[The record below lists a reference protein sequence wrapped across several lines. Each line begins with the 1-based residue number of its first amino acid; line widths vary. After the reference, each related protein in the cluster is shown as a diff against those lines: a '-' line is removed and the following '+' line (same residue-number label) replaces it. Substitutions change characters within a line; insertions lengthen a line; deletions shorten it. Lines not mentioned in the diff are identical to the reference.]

1 MFRRA
6 GPGAAFASA
15 VVPRSVQPASTE
27 PRKVELGL
35 PGVHIAA
42 GDHVCAF
49 HRSGKGPDV
58 LLPYVRAGIAAGDR
72 CICLVEAS
80 EQEALQSLTGEV
92 GPELS
97 TTEIWSPSES
107 YLRDGDFRLARM
119 MQFWEE
125 RVGSA
130 FDTGTFEFVR
140 SVGNMSWALDTK
152 TEARELVAYESEL
165 NRFLPRYPQAMV
177 CLYDLDQFNGE
188 VLIGILETH
197 PLVLLA
203 GMVMENPFY
212 IEPDRILTDVG
223 GSQAVGATRAAMRTI
238 NLSSPQARLHALL
251 VLAMLMAESG
261 EEDKIVQLGVT
272 AVSALA
278 PCRAIGV
285 HIVDDGWDLGP
296 PTGLAGDVLGSLSD
310 QLSDLAPHGGRVV
323 IAGEPWAWALPL
335 TSLGGRIGD
344 LVVVA
349 AVEPTDQELFVLRAL
364 ARKMGVAIAQARLHR
379 REAHANR
386 ELRVSLIELEHARA
400 ESQEARGAA
409 ETASLAK
416 SEFIAAMSHE
426 LRTPL
431 NAVVGFAQLLD
442 MSGDRPLADRE
453 QIGHILKAG
462 RHLEELTDQVLDIA
476 RIEAGHLDLASVPT
490 SWAEAADEAVSL
502 VRPLAAERDIT
513 VNRRAPSTPDLLVVA
528 DKLRLR
534 QVLLNLLSNA
544 VKYNRDRGSVTVEVI
559 ESPGALPGMVRTL
572 VHDTGRGIAADHIE
586 RLFLA
591 FDRLG
596 AETSGTPGAGLGLAL
611 TKGLV
616 ESMGGAMGVD
626 TSVGVGSTFWFDLPT
641 VAADTCVGETSTDS
655 EPPTEVAR
663 DDASVVVIDDNEAN
677 LDLLRRVLAMRP
689 GLRVMFAR
697 DGAEGLALVMA
708 ELPDLVLLDM
718 NLPLIGGG
726 EVLRRIRANPASA
739 GVSVVV
745 LSGVAD
751 ADTIRR
757 TREDGADGYLTKP
770 FDIHEL
776 LELTDRLL
784 ATHVQISD
792 GSADAD
798 SDKVLASENP
808 RRRRAGRSKQ

>member
-1 MFRRA
+1 
-6 GPGAAFASA
+6 
-15 VVPRSVQPASTE
+15 
-27 PRKVELGL
+27 
-35 PGVHIAA
+35 
-42 GDHVCAF
+42 
-49 HRSGKGPDV
+49 
-58 LLPYVRAGIAAGDR
+58 
-72 CICLVEAS
+72 
-80 EQEALQSLTGEV
+80 
-92 GPELS
+92 
-97 TTEIWSPSES
+97 
-107 YLRDGDFRLARM
+107 
-119 MQFWEE
+119 
-125 RVGSA
+125 
-130 FDTGTFEFVR
+130 
-140 SVGNMSWALDTK
+140 
-152 TEARELVAYESEL
+152 
-165 NRFLPRYPQAMV
+165 
-177 CLYDLDQFNGE
+177 
-188 VLIGILETH
+188 
-197 PLVLLA
+197 
-203 GMVMENPFY
+203 
-212 IEPDRILTDVG
+212 
-223 GSQAVGATRAAMRTI
+223 MRTI

-251 VLAMLMAESG
+251 VLAMLMAESV
-261 EEDKIVQLGVT
+261 EEDKIVQLGVN

-323 IAGEPWAWALPL
+323 IEGEPWAWALPL
-335 TSLGGRIGD
+335 TSLGGRVGD

-349 AVEPTDQELFVLRAL
+349 SVEPTDQELFVVRAL

-442 MSGDRPLADRE
+442 MSGDRTLADRE
-453 QIGHILKAG
+453 QIHHILRAG

-476 RIEAGHLDLASVPT
+476 RIEAGHLDLASAPT
-490 SWAEAADEAVSL
+490 AWADAADEAVSL
-502 VRPLAAERDIT
+502 VRPLAAERGIT
-513 VNRRAPSTPDLLVVA
+513 VDRRAPSTPDLLVVA

-559 ESPGALPGMVRTL
+559 ESPGASPAMVRTL

-586 RLFLA
+586 RLFLP

-616 ESMGGAMGVD
+616 ESMGGAIGVD

-641 VAADTCVGETSTDS
+641 ATADSCVGDRATDS
-655 EPPTEVAR
+655 DPPADAAR

-689 GLRVMFAR
+689 GIRVLFAR
-697 DGAEGLALVMA
+697 DGAEGLALVTA

-718 NLPLIGGG
+718 NLPLLGGG
-726 EVLRRIRANPASA
+726 EVLRRIRANPSIA

-757 TREDGADGYLTKP
+757 TWEDGADGYLTKP

-784 ATHVQISD
+784 AADVQLS
-792 GSADAD
+792 GAAADAD
-798 SDKVLASENP
+798 SDNVLVSENP
-808 RRRRAGRSKQ
+808 RRRRAGRSTQ

>member
-1 MFRRA
+1 LSRRA
-6 GPGAAFASA
+6 DPRATLASA
-15 VVPRSVQPASTE
+15 APARSAAPASTE

-58 LLPYVRAGIAAGDR
+58 LLPYVRAGVAVGDR

-80 EQEALQSLTGEV
+80 ESEALQSLTGPLAAEF
-92 GPELS
+92 S
-97 TTEIWSPSES
+97 ATEIWSPSES
-107 YLRDGDFRLARM
+107 YLRDGDFRLPRM
-119 MQFWEE
+119 MSFWEE

-130 FDTGTFEFVR
+130 FDSGDFEFVR

-165 NRFLPRYPQAMV
+165 NRFLPRYPQAML

-212 IEPDRILTDVG
+212 IEPDRILTEIG
-223 GSQAVGATRAAMRTI
+223 GSQAVGATRAAMRSI

-251 VLAMLMAESG
+251 VLAMLMAESV

-272 AVSALA
+272 VVSALA

-285 HIVDDGWDLGP
+285 HMVDVGWELGP
-296 PTGLAGDVLGSLSD
+296 PTGLTDDALRSLAEE
-310 QLSDLAPHGGRVV
+310 LSALAPHGGRVE

-335 TSLGGRIGD
+335 TSLGGRVGD

-349 AVEPTDQELFVLRAL
+349 PAEPTDPELFVVRAL

-379 REAHANR
+379 REEHANR
-386 ELRVSLIELEHARA
+386 ELRVSLIELERTRA
-400 ESQEARGAA
+400 ETQEARGAA

-431 NAVVGFAQLLD
+431 NSVVGFAQLLR
-442 MSGDRPLADRE
+442 MSEDRPVADRE
-453 QIGHILKAG
+453 QIDRILQAG

-476 RIEAGHLDLASVPT
+476 RIEAGHLDLAPVPT
-490 SWAEAADEAVSL
+490 GWAEAADEAVSL
-502 VRPLAAERDIT
+502 VRPLADERAIT
-513 VNRRAPSTPDLLVVA
+513 VERRVPSTPDLMVLA

-544 VKYNRDRGSVTVEVI
+544 VKYNRVGGAVTVEVM
-559 ESPGALPGMVRTL
+559 EAPGPSSGMVRTRVL
-572 VHDTGRGIAADHIE
+572 DTGRGIVEGHLA
-586 RLFLA
+586 RLFLP

-596 AETSGTPGAGLGLAL
+596 AETTGTPGAGLGLAL

-616 ESMGGAMGVD
+616 ESMGGAIGVD
-626 TSVGVGSTFWFDLPT
+626 TTMGVGSTFWFELPAAT
-641 VAADTCVGETSTDS
+641 ADTRMREPSIDS
-655 EPPTEVAR
+655 QADPHAAR
-663 DDASVVVIDDNEAN
+663 GDASVVVIDDNEAN

-689 GLRVMFAR
+689 EVRATFAR
-697 DGAEGLALVMA
+697 DGAEGIALVTA
-708 ELPDLVLLDM
+708 DPPDLVLLDM

-726 EVLRRIRANPASA
+726 EVLRRIRANPATA
-739 GVSVVV
+739 DVSVVV

-757 TREDGADGYLTKP
+757 TREEGADGYLTKP
-770 FDIHEL
+770 FDVLEL
-776 LELTDRLL
+776 LDLTDRLL
-784 ATHVQISD
+784 ATHVQV
-792 GSADAD
+792 GHVPVGHVQVAQGPADAD
-798 SDKVLASENP
+798 PDEVLA
-808 RRRRAGRSKQ
+808 

>member
-1 MFRRA
+1 
-6 GPGAAFASA
+6 
-15 VVPRSVQPASTE
+15 
-27 PRKVELGL
+27 
-35 PGVHIAA
+35 
-42 GDHVCAF
+42 VCAF

-58 LLPYVRAGIAAGDR
+58 LVPYVRAGVAAGDR

-80 EQEALQSLTGEV
+80 ESEALQPLTS
-92 GPELS
+92 ELAAEFS

-107 YLRDGDFRLARM
+107 YLRDGDFRLPRM
-119 MQFWEE
+119 MSFWEE

-130 FDTGTFEFVR
+130 VASGNFEFVR

-165 NRFLPRYPQAMV
+165 NRFLPRYPQAML

-203 GMVMENPFY
+203 GVVMENPFY
-212 IEPDRILTDVG
+212 IEPDRILTEIG
-223 GSQAVGATRAAMRTI
+223 GSQAVGATRAAMRSI

-251 VLAMLMAESG
+251 VLAMLMAESI

-272 AVSALA
+272 VVSALA

-285 HIVDDGWDLGP
+285 HMVDVGWELGP
-296 PTGLAGDVLGSLSD
+296 PTGLTDDALWSLGEALSA
-310 QLSDLAPHGGRVV
+310 LAPHGGRVE

-335 TSLGGRIGD
+335 TSLGGRVGD

-349 AVEPTDQELFVLRAL
+349 AVEPSDQELFVVRAL

-386 ELRVSLIELEHARA
+386 ELRVSLIELERTRA
-400 ESQEARGAA
+400 EAQEARGAA

-431 NAVVGFAQLLD
+431 NSVVGFAQLLR
-442 MSGDRPLADRE
+442 MSGDRPVADRE
-453 QIGHILKAG
+453 QIDRILQAG

-476 RIEAGHLDLASVPT
+476 RIEAGHLDLAPVPT
-490 SWAEAADEAVSL
+490 GWAEVADEAVSL
-502 VRPLAAERDIT
+502 VRPLAAERAIT
-513 VNRRAPSTPDLLVVA
+513 VERRVPSTPDLLVLA

-544 VKYNRDRGSVTVEVI
+544 VKYNRVGGAVTVEVT
-559 ESPGALPGMVRTL
+559 EAPDASRGMVRTR
-572 VHDTGRGIAADHIE
+572 VHDTGRGIMPGHLA
-586 RLFLA
+586 RLFFP

-596 AETSGTPGAGLGLAL
+596 AETTGTPGAGLGLAL

-616 ESMGGAMGVD
+616 ESMGGAIGVD
-626 TSVGVGSTFWFDLPT
+626 TAVGVGSTFWFDLPSAT
-641 VAADTCVGETSTDS
+641 ADRRVREPSTDS
-655 EPPTEVAR
+655 EPNAHTAR
-663 DDASVVVIDDNEAN
+663 GDASVVVIDDNEAN

-689 GLRVMFAR
+689 EVRATFAR

-708 ELPDLVLLDM
+708 EPPDLVLLDM

-726 EVLRRIRANPASA
+726 EVLRRIRANPATA
-739 GVSVVV
+739 EVSVVV

-751 ADTIRR
+751 ADTVRR

-770 FDIHEL
+770 FDVLEL
-776 LELTDRLL
+776 LDLTDRLL
-784 ATHVQISD
+784 ATHVPIGHVQP
-792 GSADAD
+792 GRVQVGHRAADAD
-798 SDKVLASENP
+798 PDEVLAEGA
-808 RRRRAGRSKQ
+808 RIAGGRGRSTQ